1 MNMKLHPKYTMKAKL
16 NSPSLFVKVFI
27 FFFFIILLLHPTEQ
41 LRRAEDLN
49 KALDN
54 F

>member
-1 MNMKLHPKYTMKAKL
+1 MKAKL
-16 NSPSLFVKVFI
+16 NSPSLFVKI
-27 FFFFIILLLHPTEQ
+27 FFFLILLLHPTEQ
-41 LRRAEDLN
+41 LRRVEDLN

>member
-1 MNMKLHPKYTMKAKL
+1 MKAKL
-16 NSPSLFVKVFI
+16 NSPSLFVKI
-27 FFFFIILLLHPTEQ
+27 FFLILLLHPTEQ